1 LSRDH
6 RNRILSL
13 VFLVALALLSCQGRA
28 QSIPSSWKTAG
39 DCEQYRAQIT
49 AAVKLK
55 LPRLISEDG
64 ETAKYARNWF
74 VEQVTAT
81 QTPSASFMDVYADV
95 VNNALENLVDPKLN
109 GGKPVSLRVRLNAA
123 IVNAAIAQHTSNA
136 RQATATNTFLHDPSE
151 AVVLWGIKAAKFE
164 LPTQLAQLAV
174 MRKPDLV
181 AGIIDAVRAHPDSG
195 AIADEAFIALSL
207 DVTDRDLRNTSS
219 DAISGLIPQLID
231 LAKFRISLFADAS
244 PPDLFAD
251 GYAVVFLTRTK
262 VWDLETADQQQKVM
276 ELLYSYLEASTKL
289 LLNPAS
295 TNHDELLNL
304 IRQVGRAFEAIAD
317 VKADPALKKAAELT
331 VAIGPETKSDDIDT
345 RLSTLKAAIH

>member
-1 LSRDH
+1 VRGSFGYCACASRRRRILLSRDH

-207 DVTDRDLRNTSS
+207 DVTDRDLRNT
-219 DAISGLIPQLID
+219 
-231 LAKFRISLFADAS
+231 
-244 PPDLFAD
+244 
-251 GYAVVFLTRTK
+251 YAVVFLTRTK